1 MAMGKRKRHA
11 KQTSMWVAMQDLP
24 CSAAHPFYRRLN
36 RVLDEARISMTPA
49 GCDAWR
55 QLVGIGTPRSLQDR
69 GVGLLGCL
77 WSLIQGPEG
86 LWDAIRSLYQPFTSP
101 PPLLAPRKECRIHFT
116 VTTTCATGR

>member
-1 MAMGKRKRHA
+1 MAGAFNLGLLM
-11 KQTSMWVAMQDLP
+11 
-24 CSAAHPFYRRLN
+24 
-36 RVLDEARISMTPA
+36 
-49 GCDAWR
+49 R

-101 PPLLAPRKECRIHFT
+101 PPLLAPRKDCRIHFT
-116 VTTTCATGR
+116 VMTTCATGS